1 MSADDGEAEFQ
12 RRLAEYKELHTKNEL
27 WNMVYLLRAEVEQ
40 LKALR
45 AEDKTWYENQLL
57 RASTRE
63 LDLRDRITLLEQMVA
78 EDRECWDSGEGV

>member
-1 MSADDGEAEFQ
+1 VSADDGAAEFQ